1 MGPMN
6 VLQDGSVSFLVL
18 LFFGV
23 FLTNPYVLWTR
34 NLNVVYVILT
44 RCSFPQAPNY
54 TQVLEHCYVIEQD
67 GEGVRF
73 SDRTGFLE
81 EL

>member
-23 FLTNPYVLWTR
+23 FLINPYVL
-34 NLNVVYVILT
+34 
-44 RCSFPQAPNY
+44 
-54 TQVLEHCYVIEQD
+54 
-67 GEGVRF
+67 
-73 SDRTGFLE
+73 
-81 EL
+81 